1 MIILDECARI
11 LSCTSKNLC
20 DKLNSPID
28 RSIILK
34 ELLGRKVQTTYR
46 DEHGFYHA
54 FTIKGLTT
62 PGADSLQAYWRIE
75 SPFNVNVVAHFYAYH
90 KIKLR
95 HPFLPCMIEKIR
107 INHEILDRYYPL
119 ELLQYVKKELPQLD
133 NEQQFFSHGSNDDYR
148 SRCEQREDL

>member
-1 MIILDECARI
+1 MHKIVRIILFRENFRHQHSHFVKMIILDECARI

-62 PGADSLQAYWRIE
+62 PGADSLQAY
-75 SPFNVNVVAHFYAYH
+75 
-90 KIKLR
+90 
-95 HPFLPCMIEKIR
+95 
-107 INHEILDRYYPL
+107 
-119 ELLQYVKKELPQLD
+119 
-133 NEQQFFSHGSNDDYR
+133 
-148 SRCEQREDL
+148 